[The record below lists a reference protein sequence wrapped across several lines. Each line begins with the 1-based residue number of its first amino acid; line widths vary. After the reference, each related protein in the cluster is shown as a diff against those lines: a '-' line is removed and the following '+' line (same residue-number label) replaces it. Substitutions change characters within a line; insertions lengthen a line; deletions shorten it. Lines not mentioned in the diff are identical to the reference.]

1 MATKNNKK
9 KIILIGLGTAAA
21 GVLSYFGWQYFANR
35 KNKSDLQDENLTLP
49 SPEEKDFTSHTSLPV
64 RNDDFPLKRGSRGQ
78 RVKAMQEALITKYGK
93 NILPKFGSDG
103 DFGSEMVAALKKA
116 GLQET
121 IDESAYNAITKS
133 TKSNST
139 VVDPSLIAK
148 VLYKSA
154 TEKNLSQ
161 VLSALKLIRNRENY
175 SAVSKEFQ
183 QYRMDGVRKTLVN
196 GMLDSF
202 SNEGQKQ
209 QIRLE
214 FSKMGLKYDGETW
227 SLSGIGGM
235 TLITRKDAP
244 VWRTPYEKAEVPAKT
259 ILGTEIGELNG
270 FTAFENNGE
279 RFLVN
284 TQNIETL

>member
-21 GVLSYFGWQYFANR
+21 GVLTFFGWQYFSKRN
-35 KNKSDLQDENLTLP
+35 NNVTEDNLTLP

-116 GLQET
+116 GLPET
-121 IDESAYNAITKS
+121 IDESAYNAITKP
-133 TKSNST
+133 TKSNNT

-148 VLYKSA
+148 VLYKAA
-154 TEKNLSQ
+154 TEKNLTQ
-161 VLSALKLIRNRENY
+161 ILSALKLIRNRENY

-235 TLITRKDAP
+235 TLITRKNAT
-244 VWRTPYEKAEVPAKT
+244 VWRTPFENAEVPAKT

-279 RFLVN
+279 RFLVH
-284 TQNIETL
+284 TKNIETL